1 MRSKNLAAFILFILT
16 IDSLFSCKLI
26 MTIGICLFALYLGR
40 YFRVEKK
47 KRVQVKEI
55 TDCVSRLKK
64 DMESSIVKQ
73 IKVAPLY
80 QILNISTDHIKG
92 KGLANETGFA
102 ANLKTDFDKLLFS
115 SNVKCVKTMCI

>member
-1 MRSKNLAAFILFILT
+1 MRSKNLAAFIFFILT

-55 TDCVSRLKK
+55 TDCISRLKK
-64 DMESSIVKQ
+64 DME
-73 IKVAPLY
+73 
-80 QILNISTDHIKG
+80 
-92 KGLANETGFA
+92 
-102 ANLKTDFDKLLFS
+102 
-115 SNVKCVKTMCI
+115 